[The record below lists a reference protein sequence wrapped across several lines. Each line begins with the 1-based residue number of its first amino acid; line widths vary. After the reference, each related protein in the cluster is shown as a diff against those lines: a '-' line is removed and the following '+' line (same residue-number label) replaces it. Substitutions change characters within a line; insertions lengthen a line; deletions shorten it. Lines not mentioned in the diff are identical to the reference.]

1 MNDCCAGNGNAVLFA
16 NESRV
21 FTFSMHCKENYFSPK
36 QRSNVDIEL
45 EAGMGDVEYLSIL
58 KVWLPYLL
66 DVLKPQLIF
75 FQAGL
80 HTYICIATGTDS
92 PTQQEWMCT
101 RRTDWAG

>member
-1 MNDCCAGNGNAVLFA
+1 MLFA

-21 FTFSMHCKENYFSPK
+21 FTFSMHCKENYFSQK

-80 HTYICIATGTDS
+80 HTY
-92 PTQQEWMCT
+92 CT
-101 RRTDWAG
+101 YA